1 MSTSWRNLDQVYKN
15 TDLSKRLEKLENKY
29 HGREEVEFFEQLVN
43 TSISKKQPY
52 HRWIRYREGYAGDLV
67 KEILRRYPIEESHFV
82 LDPMCGSGS
91 TIVACNELGIGSIGL
106 DVNPYAVLS
115 TEMKSL
121 SFTSDFASRIRSFLK
136 KIELEIDNQE
146 NATQLNDFELDLL
159 KYFDRSNLDQLVR
172 IKRNISKTSE
182 KKTEYDFLMFA
193 LIAIIEDCSNRKKD
207 GNGLAT
213 RQTKISDCYALF
225 SSQVNKMLADYQ
237 EAPYPEPPKSKTALL
252 SALDLDSTEFGNV
265 LNKDKV
271 GAIIFSPPYANS
283 FDYFESYKM
292 ELIFGEWSKANEIH
306 DKRKSLIRNYRL
318 GYGKELQ
325 SNFEIVEDICAELWS
340 RIPEKEAKTGKKDGR
355 TRLVPNML
363 RAYFEDMSKVIIN
376 GMSLLEDGG
385 HMHIV
390 IDQSAYVG
398 APIPTDTIFAHI
410 ADQQGYEVIEIL
422 KCRRANTSGQ
432 QLKQFPY
439 LKDLLRET
447 IVTIKK

>member
-1 MSTSWRNLDQVYKN
+1 MRISWRNLGQVYKDI
-15 TDLSKRLEKLENKY
+15 DLSKKLENLENKY
-29 HGREEVEFFEQLVN
+29 HGREEVEFFEKLVN
-43 TSISKKQPY
+43 TSVSKKQPY

-67 KEILRRYPIEESHFV
+67 KEILRRYPIAKSHFV

-91 TIVACNELGIGSIGL
+91 TIVACNELGFGSIGL
-106 DVNPYAVLS
+106 DVNPYAVLA

-121 SFTSDFASRIRSFLK
+121 SITKEFVSSIRSILK
-136 KIELEIDNQE
+136 LIELEIDSSKNSI
-146 NATQLNDFELDLL
+146 QLNDFEMDLS
-159 KYFDRSNLDQLVR
+159 KYFDQSNLNQLVSV
-172 IKRNISKTSE
+172 KRNISKESKNE
-182 KKTEYDFLMFA
+182 KENNFLMFA
-193 LIAIIEDCSNRKKD
+193 LLAIIEDCSNRKKD

-213 RQTKISDCYALF
+213 RQTKISDCYTLF
-225 SSQVNKMLADYQ
+225 FSQVDRMLTDYQ
-237 EAPYPEPPKSKTALL
+237 ETPYPHPPKSNTALL
-252 SALDLDSTEFGNV
+252 SALDLDSADFGEV
-265 LNKDKV
+265 LNKDKI
-271 GAIIFSPPYANS
+271 GSIIFSPPYANS

-292 ELIFGEWSKANEIH
+292 ELIFGEWSRANEIH
-306 DKRKSLIRNYRL
+306 EKRKSLIRNYRL
-318 GYGKELQ
+318 GYGRELQ
-325 SNFEIVEDICAELWS
+325 SNIEIVEDICAELWK

-363 RAYFEDMSKVIIN
+363 RAYFEDMSKVISN
-376 GMSLLEDGG
+376 GMDLLEEGG

-410 ADQQGYEVIEIL
+410 ADQQGYKVIEIL

-447 IVTIKK
+447 IVTIRK